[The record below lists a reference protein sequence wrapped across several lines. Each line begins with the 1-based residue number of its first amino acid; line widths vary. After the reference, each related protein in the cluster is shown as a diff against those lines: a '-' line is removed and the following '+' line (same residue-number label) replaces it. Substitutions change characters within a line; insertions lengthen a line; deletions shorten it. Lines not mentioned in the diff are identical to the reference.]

1 LTTLGEAAVLP
12 PPMLWLV
19 LLSTLLPSG
28 CARGSGAQLAGAA
41 DVATAA

>member
-1 LTTLGEAAVLP
+1 MTTLGEAAVLP

-28 CARGSGAQLAGAA
+28 WARLAGTTQR
-41 DVATAA
+41 VVNCVL